1 MGEPLGE
8 PMDEPPAEPR
18 SHRAGAA
25 VLILALLLA
34 LSALAWRG
42 WSTRYVSDDYCTA
55 AGLQEDGYLGNILA
69 HRQEWSG
76 RFSYYAFKGALEAI
90 GPVTAR
96 VVPGLMLALTAC
108 AAAWASRSWLVGLA
122 IAFAGVDSAPE
133 AFSMYGAFVWETGA
147 VTYMLPIALLLTW
160 IGLFARSASAIAGF
174 VLLFI
179 AGGLSETT
187 LAVQGA
193 MAGVALLFVLRDG
206 QRRRIAIAGLAATLL
221 ALTIIATAPGNEVRS
236 KIQPF
241 RESLLDASVAALRHA
256 YDFVG
261 VHLFLEGAAL
271 IVILAAGAL
280 IGRRFSRAAW
290 ARAAAIALLC
300 YVVSFVPSAWAISAS
315 PPPRALYVANFCIV
329 AAVFVAG
336 GALGQ
341 TFRPRGLALGVLA
354 LLPLWSAYSTMRTI
368 PEAARGA
375 AHVDAIER
383 LLHERRGQDVVL
395 QSPWALSS
403 HWAGPDPT
411 HSSNR
416 CISRYF
422 GLKSLQV
429 VR

>member
-1 MGEPLGE
+1 MG
-8 PMDEPPAEPR
+8 EPPAEPR

-25 VLILALLLA
+25 VLIVALLLA

-55 AGLQEDGYLGNILA
+55 AGLHEDGYLGNILA

-76 RFSYYAFKGALEAI
+76 RFSYYAVKGALEAI

-96 VVPGLMLALTAC
+96 VVPGLMLALTAA
-108 AAAWASRSWLVGLA
+108 AAAWAMRSWLVGLA
-122 IAFAGVDSAPE
+122 IAFAAVDSAPE
-133 AFSMYGAFVWETGA
+133 VFSMYGAFVWETGA
-147 VTYMLPIALLLTW
+147 ITYMLPIALLIVW
-160 IGLFARSASAIAGF
+160 IGMFLRSSSAVASF

-187 LAVQGA
+187 LAVQA
-193 MAGVALLFVLRDG
+193 VMTGVGSLF
-206 QRRRIAIAGLAATLL
+206 RRRMAIAGFAATLL
-221 ALTIIATAPGNEVRS
+221 ALAIIATAPGNDVRS
-236 KIQPF
+236 RIQPG
-241 RESLLDASVAALRHA
+241 RGSVVAAAGDALGQA
-256 YDFVG
+256 YAFIG
-261 VHLFLEGAAL
+261 VHVFLEGAAL
-271 IVILAAGAL
+271 FVVLAAGAL
-280 IGRRFSRAAW
+280 IGARFSRAAW
-290 ARAAAIALLC
+290 GRAAAVALLC
-300 YVVSFVPSAWAISAS
+300 YVVSFVPSAWAISAA

-329 AAVFVAG
+329 AAVFAAG

-341 TFRPRGLALGVLA
+341 SFRPRGLALAVLA
-354 LLPLWSAYSTMRTI
+354 LLPLWSAYRTVQTI
-368 PEAARGA
+368 PEAASGA

-383 LLHERRGQDVVL
+383 LLHGRRGQDVVL
-395 QSPWALSS
+395 QSPWALTS